1 MRKAALLVVL
11 SSFFASL
18 LAPGG
23 PAWAADRQKS
33 SGDLPGEKE
42 FLKGCKKLPAGKR
55 IIKLSLKPDS
65 EVADLIGWMSTI
77 SCTPFLFSGPSLQGK
92 KVTVL
97 SPELLTP
104 EEAYKLFI
112 GALAAVDLAVEPVSS
127 GGRAGSV
134 IRIVTK
140 PSR

>member
-1 MRKAALLVVL
+1 MRTAALLVVL
-11 SSFFASL
+11 SSFVASF
-18 LAPGG
+18 LAPDR
-23 PAWAADRQKS
+23 PAAAADRQKS

-42 FLKGCKKLPAGKR
+42 FKGCKKLPAGKR
-55 IIKLSLKPDS
+55 VIKLSLKPDS
-65 EVADLIGWMSTI
+65 EVADLIGWMSKV

-92 KVTVL
+92 KVTIM

-112 GALAAVDLAVEPVSS
+112 GALAAVDLAVEPVSG
-127 GGRAGSV
+127 GGREGNV
-134 IRIVTK
+134 IRIVNK